1 MNDKAIII
9 SDSIGGTALAQTGG
23 LDQKPGLVYLSG
35 LNTAT
40 SRRTMRAALDT
51 IAKLLS
57 DGQADLL
64 TVPWHLLRF
73 QHAQAVRAKLVER
86 YRPATANKHLSAL
99 RGVLKAAWQLGQMS
113 AEDYHLAAS
122 VKGVKGSTLPAGRLL
137 SQGEIAALL
146 EDCAND
152 QSALGVRDG
161 AIIALLYSCGLRR
174 DEVISLDVGDFDPE
188 AGELVIRGKGNK
200 DRLAHVVNGAKAALL
215 DWLVIRGDDSGPM
228 FHAIRKGGAILDS
241 RLTQQAIYHICKTR
255 GSKAGVA
262 DFSPHDFRRS
272 FVSDLLDR
280 GADLSTVQRMAGHS
294 NIATTARYD
303 RRPESA
309 KRDAAALLHVP
320 YRRRV
325 LA

>member
-9 SDSIGGTALAQTGG
+9 SEHNETALAQAGG

-99 RGVLKAAWQLGQMS
+99 RGVLKASWQLGQMS

-122 VKGVKGSTLPAGRLL
+122 VSGVRGTTLPAGRLL
-137 SQGEIAALL
+137 SQGELVALIG
-146 EDCAND
+146 DCAND
-152 QSALGVRDG
+152 QTALGVRDG

-174 DEVISLDVGDFDPE
+174 DEIVQLDLADFDSE
-188 AGELVIRGKGNK
+188 AGELVIRGKG
-200 DRLAHVVNGAKAALL
+200 DRERIGHVMNGAESALS
-215 DWLVIRGDDSGPM
+215 DWLTIRGNEPGPM

-241 RLTQQAIYHICKTR
+241 RLTTQAIYHVCKRR
-255 GSKAGVA
+255 GERAGVA
-262 DFSPHDFRRS
+262 AYSPHDFRRS

-280 GADLSTVQRMAGHS
+280 GADLSTVQRMAGHA
-294 NIATTARYD
+294 NITTTARYD

-309 KRDAAALLHVP
+309 KRDAAALLHIP
-320 YRRRV
+320 YRRRL